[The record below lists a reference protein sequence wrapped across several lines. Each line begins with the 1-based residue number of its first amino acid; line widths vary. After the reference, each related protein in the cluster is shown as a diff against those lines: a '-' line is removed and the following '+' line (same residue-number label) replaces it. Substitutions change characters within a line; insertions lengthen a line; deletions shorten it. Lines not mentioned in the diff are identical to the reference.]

1 MVIQRLL
8 ARKTVFRAEWSLGL
22 YSGPSPFA
30 LTEYP
35 GNPILT
41 TRQTGTPPARFI
53 ADPFLFAW
61 NNQIYLFFELLNL
74 RSRKGEIAGA
84 VSRDGVHW
92 EVLGIVLAQ
101 DHHLSFPLVFA
112 DQAAIYMLPESHQT
126 GQIILYRAKAFPFDW
141 EPVAVLLEGAP
152 YSDAVLHYYEKR
164 WWLFATADNTRLQLF
179 SSPDLLGGPWQEH
192 PQSPVYTG
200 LYGRPAGKM
209 LTYGERIYR
218 FAQNPIPD
226 YGTSIMAFAVNR
238 LTEEEYQEEMLPAQ
252 PFLGPSGWGWNEKR
266 MHHVDFLQ
274 TEANT
279 WLAVA
284 DGYTHGLD
292 TRWGTYP
299 LKIRDRYLQ
308 SRGR

>member
-141 EPVAVLLEGAP
+141 EPVAILLEGAP
-152 YSDAVLHYYEKR
+152 YSDAVL
-164 WWLFATADNTRLQLF
+164 LITR
-179 SSPDLLGGPWQEH
+179 SAGGFLPRPTIPGCSCSAAPICWAVPGRSILKVQYI
-192 PQSPVYTG
+192 QGFTG
-200 LYGRPAGKM
+200 
-209 LTYGERIYR
+209 
-218 FAQNPIPD
+218 
-226 YGTSIMAFAVNR
+226 
-238 LTEEEYQEEMLPAQ
+238 
-252 PFLGPSGWGWNEKR
+252 
-266 MHHVDFLQ
+266 
-274 TEANT
+274 
-279 WLAVA
+279 
-284 DGYTHGLD
+284 
-292 TRWGTYP
+292 
-299 LKIRDRYLQ
+299 DR
-308 SRGR
+308 RGRC